1 MEVISTNSGA
11 TANPTPTHTPIPSA
25 DIIRVPRPTPDA
37 PSTPEINKGQPPSF
51 NSSPAVRLEPAGCVP
66 DETNWREVSSESSL
80 KMSHSFTSVVEQLYQ
95 DDVRKQGPLFEPS
108 VSSAV
113 YFLVHTAP
121 HQTTPLEVLIYD
133 SPDDTNP
140 SVIPMT
146 RLEDGRQFVGIDD
159 GGKTIG
165 EGTRFAYRN
174 PQTGALIA
182 DPYAYQLSQFE
193 WTTVPRLDEM
203 PNQSHFKPIQCTV
216 RQDPLV
222 AAARKLG
229 RDITASPDYNDIRTF
244 KFHPSMTDDLSDEQ
258 LGEGFEG
265 TQGTLKALQSPFVQ
279 EKILK
284 GCNQIELFPIH
295 SFGTEVPTFYAGGR
309 KNDDAKNVWGYM
321 PISHFSI
328 DPSRVFN
335 KSDPWFELLQ
345 TVDSLHM
352 AGFKV
357 VVDEVP
363 HSFEAGDELS
373 TKRDSTKEPEN
384 TSAFMGPDLSFRIL
398 DRAGYYPTYK
408 DGRLRDYSACGN
420 AFRFTPVP
428 GRKYEQGSL
437 ESNFGEGGAYFIRSM
452 RTLFRA
458 GIGVRVDQG
467 PILGRDG
474 DNFSPDSKVYVF
486 LSKLANRYGTT
497 ITYEPCDAGPAWY
510 QVKPYAPHAQVHHTA
525 KPRTQDFE
533 TLNQILLAA
542 SEGSAELCR
551 KVACIWNGND
561 AIYGREGQLTES
573 NRVIIFPHDGK
584 SLFDRVVD
592 RQEHSSFFAHHKP
605 YALKTLLSEDEKKTL
620 PADEASKQIQIGLAA
635 AGTLCAEFLTTF
647 APTTNRTW
655 VHGTQWAMSRDGE
668 PNSYNKPQYW
678 NKSFINDQDRW
689 RVKYHDTW
697 LQKEELRVELGIF
710 AHDRIVPDS
719 QLKATYFDYRGEPMS
734 TGNADSD
741 HVRWQYGRVLS
752 KWYSGREMNKP
763 DVLVTWC
770 AGPRNDAENPV
781 RLPEPGVNESGEKY
795 VWLRRADSSSFPLPS
810 PDGDGMRG
818 KDAVFE
824 PLIVEEQRGIL
835 FNTVGVQVFQ
845 RLLER
850 EARELVQSYWEKK
863 GQA

>member
-1 MEVISTNSGA
+1 MEIVSQS
-11 TANPTPTHTPIPSA
+11 PQS
-25 DIIRVPRPTPDA
+25 
-37 PSTPEINKGQPPSF
+37 STPAVLSTPLLDSSSVHLSTARPEQLAPEVGRPGQPPSVRSF
-51 NSSPAVRLEPAGCVP
+51 PAAQLVPVGCVP
-66 DETNWREVSSESSL
+66 DEKNWSDVAKGLSL
-80 KMSHSFTSVVEQLYQ
+80 KMTHSFTPLVEQLYQ
-95 DDVRKQGPLFEPS
+95 SDVRKQGPLFEPS

-121 HQTTPLEVLIYD
+121 AHHDPLEVLIYNSASD
-133 SPDDTNP
+133 TSP
-140 SVIPMT
+140 VAVPMV
-146 RLEDGRQFVGIDD
+146 RLENGHYFVGIDD
-159 GGKTIG
+159 EGKTIG

-174 PQTGALIA
+174 KTTGAIIA
-182 DPYAYQLSQFE
+182 DPYAYELTPFE
-193 WTTVPRLDEM
+193 WKTVPSLGEM
-203 PNQSHFKPIQCTV
+203 PNQSHFKPIQCIV

-222 AAARKLG
+222 SAVRKLE
-229 RDITASPDYNDIRTF
+229 RDIAASPDYNDIRTF
-244 KFHPSMTDDLSDEQ
+244 KFHPSMTADLSDEQ

-265 TQGTLKALQSPFVQ
+265 TQGTLKALQSSFVQ

-309 KNDDAKNVWGYM
+309 KNDDAQNVWGYM

-345 TVDSLHM
+345 TVDSLHL

-452 RTLFRA
+452 ETLFRA

-474 DNFSPDSKVYVF
+474 DNFSPDSKVYVY
-486 LSKLANRYGTT
+486 LSKLANRHGTT

-542 SEGSAELCR
+542 SEGSVDLCR

-592 RQEHSSFFAHHKP
+592 CQEHSSFFAHHKP
-605 YALKTLLSEDEKKTL
+605 HALKTLLSEDEKKTL
-620 PADEASKQIQIGLAA
+620 TADEASKQIQIRFAA

-678 NKSFINDQDRW
+678 NRSFIEEQDRW
-689 RVKYHDTW
+689 RGKYHDTW

-719 QLKATYFDYRGEPMS
+719 QLKASYFDDRGELMS
-734 TGNADSD
+734 KGDGDSD
-741 HVRWQYGRVLS
+741 HARWQYGRVLS
-752 KWYSGREMNKP
+752 KWYSGSETNKP

-818 KDAVFE
+818 EDAVFE
-824 PLIVEEQRGIL
+824 PLIVEKQRGIL